1 MTQPTWITAPQP
13 RTFLSDAQY
22 EAARHTVGHK
32 QREALDRAAKSNGH
46 PAKPYCYVRSPDGH
60 LYACGGV

>member
-13 RTFLSDAQY
+13 RTFLSEAQY
-22 EAARHTVGHK
+22 QDAKRMRGSE
-32 QREALDRAAKSNGH
+32 QRALLDKAAKANGH